1 MWRYARDERP
11 TAVAGRAGE
20 VREHADRL
28 GLTRSVAAEH
38 MTRRGREEV
47 GDVEL
52 VGESLGAVIASTLE
66 AVEACVAGVA
76 SGARSHRSMDVR
88 GAT

>member
-1 MWRYARDERP
+1 MWPYARDKRP

-38 MTRRGREEV
+38 MTWRGREEV

-66 AVEACVAGVA
+66 AVEACVAGVV
-76 SGARSHRSMDVR
+76 SGARSSMDVR